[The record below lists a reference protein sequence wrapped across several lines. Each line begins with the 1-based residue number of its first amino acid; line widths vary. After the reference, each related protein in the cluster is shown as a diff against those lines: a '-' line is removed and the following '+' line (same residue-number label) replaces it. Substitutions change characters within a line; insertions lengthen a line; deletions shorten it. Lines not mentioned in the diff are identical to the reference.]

1 MNSPAWTR
9 QRGAALLTAMVTV
22 TLVAALSATALWQQW
37 RGIEIET
44 AERRRQQSGWI
55 LWGALDWAR
64 IILRKDISARP
75 VDHLGE
81 PWAVPLQEAR
91 LSSFLSTSGST
102 VDDPALDLFLS
113 GSIVDLQGRLNVR
126 NLVDGDNI
134 DTVTEK
140 MFAKLFTSLQLPPQE
155 LVALRSNLRLTLRPA
170 PSNTADE
177 AARPVNTT
185 EESGALTTLLP
196 RTVSQ
201 LVWLGLSPDSVT
213 RLAPYIALLPE
224 RTPINLNTAPE
235 LVLHAAIE
243 SLSLADAKAFVKIRS
258 QAHFETLEDVASRIP
273 ARGVLLSESLYS
285 VSSRYFEIRAH
296 ARQEGLIMRE
306 VAVVQRQGNLV
317 LPLWR
322 ERGTL
327 PPTAAPSSLQ

>member
-1 MNSPAWTR
+1 
-9 QRGAALLTAMVTV
+9 MVTV

-44 AERRRQQSGWI
+44 AERKRQQSGWI

-102 VDDPALDLFLS
+102 VDDPALELFLS
-113 GSIVDLQGRLNVR
+113 GAIVDLQGRLNVR
-126 NLVDGDNI
+126 NLVDGDSI
-134 DTVTEK
+134 DPVTEK
-140 MFAKLFTSLQLPPQE
+140 MFARLFASLQLPPQE
-155 LVALRSNLRLTLRPA
+155 LVTLRNNLRLALRPA
-170 PSNTADE
+170 PSKTADG
-177 AARPVNTT
+177 ANRPDNTSD
-185 EESGALTTLLP
+185 ESGALAALLP
-196 RTVSQ
+196 RTVPQ

-224 RTPINLNTAPE
+224 RTPLNLNTAPE
-235 LVLHAAIE
+235 QVLLAAVE
-243 SLSLADAKAFVKIRS
+243 GLSLADAKATVKTRA
-258 QAHFETLEDVASRIP
+258 QAHFETLEDANSRMPPHGVA
-273 ARGVLLSESLYS
+273 LSESLYS
-285 VSSRYFEIRAH
+285 VNSRYFEIRAH
-296 ARQEGLIMRE
+296 ARQEGMVMRE

-327 PPTAAPSSLQ
+327 PSTAAPSSLQ